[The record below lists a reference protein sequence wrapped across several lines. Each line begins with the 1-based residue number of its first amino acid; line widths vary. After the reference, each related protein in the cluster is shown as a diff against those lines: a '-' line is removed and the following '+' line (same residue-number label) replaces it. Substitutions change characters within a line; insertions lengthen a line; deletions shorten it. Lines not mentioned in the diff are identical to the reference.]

1 MQNLEKKL
9 SKILRK
15 EIIINDKIEM
25 DFKSEKINYFVSF
38 EPKLIAVDI
47 SNVFWDTTNIQN
59 FITKVEN
66 NLNVNIDETFDFC
79 IIVKKYENDKI
90 EVRKTNKNNT
100 KNFTYIY

>member
-38 EPKLIAVDI
+38 EPKLIVVDI
-47 SNVFWDTTNIQN
+47 SNAFWDTTNIQN